1 MKYADLHIH
10 TNFSDG
16 TFSPAQIVDL
26 AKKEGLNCISIA
38 DHDSLEAYKNLP
50 PQDEIEIISG
60 IELTADINNSEAHIL
75 GYFVDCSL
83 PWFQEKLAD
92 IRQARIERMFL
103 MCAKLTDLGMII
115 SVDEVLKFAG
125 HSCVGR
131 LHLARL
137 MVKKGFIA
145 NTQEAFNRYIGDNG
159 PVYVS
164 KFRLKPAEAI
174 ELVIKAKG
182 VAVLA
187 HPYSLPNQDLIPEFI
202 QAGLR
207 GIEAVYPE
215 HTSAQVERYKRLAYK
230 YGICVSGGSDC
241 HGQAKPEVR
250 IGMVK
255 LPYSFV
261 ERLKEELNE
270 PRTFSRFNVNK
281 KEGAG

>member
-1 MKYADLHIH
+1 M
-10 TNFSDG
+10 
-16 TFSPAQIVDL
+16 
-26 AKKEGLNCISIA
+26 
-38 DHDSLEAYKNLP
+38 
-50 PQDEIEIISG
+50 
-60 IELTADINNSEAHIL
+60 
-75 GYFVDCSL
+75 

-92 IRQARIERMFL
+92 IRQARIERMSL
-103 MCAKLTDLGMII
+103 MCAKLTDLGMAI

-137 MVKKGFIA
+137 MAKKGLPPMPRRPLTVISETTA
-145 NTQEAFNRYIGDNG
+145 RYM
-159 PVYVS
+159 S

-215 HTSAQVERYKRLAYK
+215 HTSAQIERYKRLAYK
-230 YGICVSGGSDC
+230 YGICISGGSDC

-255 LPYSFV
+255 LPYNLWRS
-261 ERLKEELNE
+261 
-270 PRTFSRFNVNK
+270 
-281 KEGAG
+281 